1 MRGESK
7 ERPDSS
13 VTALNNRRISSD
25 LIESAVELGVS
36 AAAWIEPAGSAV
48 GDGLWVNR
56 RQAFM
61 NDPEDI
67 TERLTRQLDRV
78 AALRE
83 AAVNDSKLDAARQ
96 RLRAWQAVRL
106 ARTHAELLANPR
118 MGLAASFF
126 LTDIYG
132 AEDLSKL
139 DANVQRVVPTMK
151 RVLPAA
157 GLEIVADAI
166 ELEALSED
174 LDFATATALGA
185 EANNLS
191 AATYGAAYRKVDRR
205 AERERQI
212 DLIEN
217 LGQSLDRLVHKPLV
231 GTTLSLMRKP
241 AQLAGLAELQDFL
254 HRGYKAFI
262 KMGDVHEFLDLVV
275 GRERKLLEALFD
287 GDDSLLGV

>member
-1 MRGESK
+1 M
-7 ERPDSS
+7 D
-13 VTALNNRRISSD
+13 
-25 LIESAVELGVS
+25 
-36 AAAWIEPAGSAV
+36 
-48 GDGLWVNR
+48 
-56 RQAFM
+56 
-61 NDPEDI
+61 DPVDI
-67 TERLTRQLDRV
+67 IERLTRHLDRIAV
-78 AALRE
+78 LRE
-83 AAVNDSKLDAARQ
+83 TAVHEPKLEAARQ

-106 ARTHAELLANPR
+106 ARTHADLLANPR

-139 DANVQRVVPTMK
+139 DANVRRVVPTMK
-151 RVLPAA
+151 RVLPTA
-157 GLEIVADAI
+157 GLEIVAEAI

-174 LDFATATALGA
+174 LDFATAAALGA
-185 EANNLS
+185 KANGLS
-191 AATYGAAYRKVDRR
+191 AATYGAAYRQADRR
-205 AERERQI
+205 ADRERQI

-217 LGQSLDRLVHKPLV
+217 LGRSLDRLVHKPFV

-241 AQLAGLAELQDFL
+241 AQLAGLSELQDFL

-262 KMGDVHEFLDLVV
+262 RMGDAHEFLDLVI

>member
-1 MRGESK
+1 M
-7 ERPDSS
+7 D
-13 VTALNNRRISSD
+13 
-25 LIESAVELGVS
+25 
-36 AAAWIEPAGSAV
+36 
-48 GDGLWVNR
+48 
-56 RQAFM
+56 
-61 NDPEDI
+61 DPEGI
-67 TERLTRQLDRV
+67 IERLSRHLDRV

-83 AAVNDSKLDAARQ
+83 TAANEPKLDAARQ

-106 ARTHAELLANPR
+106 ARTHADLLANPR

-139 DANVQRVVPTMK
+139 DANVRRVVPTMK
-151 RVLPAA
+151 RVLPSA
-157 GLEIVADAI
+157 GLEIVAEAI

-174 LDFATATALGA
+174 LDFATAAALAAKG
-185 EANNLS
+185 NGLS

-205 AERERQI
+205 ADRERQI

-217 LGQSLDRLVHKPLV
+217 LGHSLDRLVHKAFV

-254 HRGYKAFI
+254 HRGYKAFVR
-262 KMGDVHEFLDLVV
+262 MGDAGEFLELIV
-275 GRERKLLEALFD
+275 GRERKLLAALFD
-287 GDDSLLGV
+287 GDDSPLDA

>member
-1 MRGESK
+1 MC
-7 ERPDSS
+7 
-13 VTALNNRRISSD
+13 
-25 LIESAVELGVS
+25 
-36 AAAWIEPAGSAV
+36 
-48 GDGLWVNR
+48 VNR
-56 RQAFM
+56 RQAFV

-67 TERLTRQLDRV
+67 IERLTRHLDRV

-83 AAVNDSKLDAARQ
+83 AAVNESKLDAARQ

-106 ARTHAELLANPR
+106 ARTHADLMANPR
-118 MGLAASFF
+118 MALAASFF

-139 DANVQRVVPTMK
+139 DANVRRVVPTMK

-157 GLEIVADAI
+157 GLEIVAEAI

-174 LDFATATALGA
+174 LDFAMATALGA
-185 EANNLS
+185 KAYDLS
-191 AATYGAAYRKVDRR
+191 AATYGAAYRMVDRR

-217 LGQSLDRLVHKPLV
+217 LGQSLDRLVHKPFV

-262 KMGDVHEFLDLVV
+262 KMGDAREFLDLVV

-287 GDDSLLGV
+287 GDDGLLGV